1 MHESFWFGFK
11 LDDLLFKGLNIT
23 SESGIINAC
32 VLILLA
38 AALFEGLK
46 LLQMKVNLNI
56 LSISSLNFNLPC
68 FNDESEL
75 LQENGVTTKKSIE
88 IWWFLLEVGMYA
100 GQVLLGYILML
111 LVMTYNVYVMIAV
124 IGGAGIGYAMFGAQV
139 ARNRIK
145 MTQLKIPCQ
154 QCTQFLRSASA
165 ASTLLE
171 NESLATTPGDQ
182 SGASTSMPAETNRNE
197 TNIDVHTSHTATSS

>member
-1 MHESFWFGFK
+1 MHESFWFGFQ
-11 LDDLLFKGLNIT
+11 LNDLLFHGLNIT
-23 SESGIINAC
+23 SEKGIINAC

-46 LLQMKVNLNI
+46 LLQIKVNLNV
-56 LSISSLNFNLPC
+56 LSTSSLNFNLPC

-75 LQENGVTTKKSIE
+75 LQDNGVTTTKSIE

-111 LVMTYNVYVMIAV
+111 LVMTYNTYVLIAV
-124 IGGAGIGYAMFGAQV
+124 VCGAGVGYALFGAQI
-139 ARNRIK
+139 ARSRIK

-154 QCTQFLRSASA
+154 QCTQFLRSTSA

-171 NESLATTPGDQ
+171 NESLATNPGDQ
-182 SGASTSMPAETNRNE
+182 SAASTSTPAETNRNE
-197 TNIDVHTSHTATSS
+197 TNIDVHTSHASS